1 MLNYQIL
8 NWKKLKTSVK
18 NKAGAALRMSL
29 KMFNRND
36 LPNELL
42 LTTRQKNPQE
52 MYLITKCQ
60 LI

>member
-18 NKAGAALRMSL
+18 NKTRAALRMSL

-42 LTTRQKNPQE
+42 LTTSQKNPQE
-52 MYLITKCQ
+52 MHLITICQ